1 MQRGLYPPSSS
12 PASSSCMLKSVYFNT
27 IGPDRQ
33 PKLMQ
38 GCRVAHGSQEEF
50 AIRLYRRENQ
60 SGFCKAFSDEP
71 EMFAHGMSPLRDML
85 VNLNMTNVM
94 IWPR

>member
-1 MQRGLYPPSSS
+1 MAVKKSLLFGCIDERIKWGLFSRR
-12 PASSSCMLKSVYFNT
+12 AGT
-27 IGPDRQ
+27 TADR
-33 PKLMQ
+33 
-38 GCRVAHGSQEEF
+38 
-50 AIRLYRRENQ
+50 Q

-94 IWPR
+94 IWPRWVSPLYHGKDK